1 MAFFVHQRD
10 QLLFP
15 SYSIYFLEKGEKTK
29 KNTENIISQSVYP
42 IMDEQLKFIPI
53 TSSGFLN

>member
-1 MAFFVHQRD
+1 MVFFVHQRD

-15 SYSIYFLEKGEKTK
+15 SYSIYFLEKVKK
-29 KNTENIISQSVYP
+29 KNTENIISQPVYP
-42 IMDEQLKFIPI
+42 IMDEQLKFIQI